1 MQAAAGFE
9 QRPSVSVR
17 GGREAQDLPILA
29 MPAAS

>member
-9 QRPSVSVR
+9 QRPSVFR